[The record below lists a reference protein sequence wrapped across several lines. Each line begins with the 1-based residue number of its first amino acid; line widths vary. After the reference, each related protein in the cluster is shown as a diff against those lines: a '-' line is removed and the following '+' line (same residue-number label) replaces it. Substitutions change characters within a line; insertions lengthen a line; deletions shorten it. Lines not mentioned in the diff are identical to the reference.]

1 MGKILKVLCTV
12 MLCVDQW
19 EIALTY
25 ISSVFHRSV
34 ASPHV
39 CSPCDGDGRHHDAL
53 PGRLGSR
60 LCLDLRHPLP
70 ARMCDSLNQRLCSDA
85 HGDPDL
91 SALFACRGCAAGGWG
106 GPWSSPSEQ
115 GHGTRVWGS
124 SPHLE
129 FGSNLTTGK
138 TESHVRQTKQNHSS
152 PTKPRCLIHVD
163 HQRPTVV
170 FYLCQGPLVDRNHL
184 TWQSVDCQGQK
195 HRFC

>member
-1 MGKILKVLCTV
+1 MGKIWKVLCSI

-34 ASPHV
+34 ASASPHV
-39 CSPCDGDGRHHDAL
+39 CSPCGGPRHDTL
-53 PGRLGSR
+53 PGRLRCR

-70 ARMCDSLNQRLCSDA
+70 ARTCDSLNRRLCSDA

-91 SALFACRGCAAGGWG
+91 SALSACRGCAAGGWG
-106 GPWSSPSEQ
+106 VPWSSPSEQ

-138 TESHVRQTKQNHSS
+138 TESHVRQTTAARQNPCVLS
-152 PTKPRCLIHVD
+152 TYFLDR
-163 HQRPTVV
+163 RVV
-170 FYLCQGPLVDRNHL
+170 AIPQEYYLCI
-184 TWQSVDCQGQK
+184 T
-195 HRFC
+195 